1 MGNDAPLGTV
11 AGRLVIIVSLPA
23 ERAVSG
29 CNSEQLQRELE
40 GAFPMLRVDT
50 ALDVLVES
58 SSRADV
64 EKKLQSV
71 VECEGISVGFD
82 VSTIRAMGGECA
94 EHAAAWFKS
103 DDLYYHVVRAYEA
116 VCAHRSGRAYVS
128 RYPAITIAAEQLAS
142 GGSRR
147 LQSRIELIE
156 DEMGNDAPLGTV
168 AGRLV
173 IIVSLPAERAVS
185 GCNSEQLQRELENA
199 SAVGHLRRT
208 VQTAV
213 NDSEQPLLRGQPAA
227 EANGPEPLRCPCC
240 PVM

>member
-1 MGNDAPLGTV
+1 MFTEETFAQCST
-11 AGRLVIIVSLPA
+11 
-23 ERAVSG
+23 E
-29 CNSEQLQRELE
+29 
-40 GAFPMLRVDT
+40 M
-50 ALDVLVES
+50 
-58 SSRADV
+58 

-185 GCNSEQLQRELENA
+185 GCNSEQLQRELEGAFPMLRVDNGTLAA
-199 SAVGHLRRT
+199 SAA
-208 VQTAV
+208 AV
-213 NDSEQPLLRGQPAA
+213 RANTNDTQERLLPGADDGDAVSDPF
-227 EANGPEPLRCPCC
+227 CPCC
-240 PVM
+240 AVM